1 MEAEKEALR
10 VFIATQLKEHSIDQR
25 TKDSKQI
32 CTKLLS
38 LEPITRSDT
47 VLAYYPFKGEV
58 DIKSIFY
65 PLLKRGKELSLPHSN
80 SDLSLTFFTIDGEFE
95 NKLVKMKWDLKEP
108 TKEFYTPT
116 VFDKDKKVVVLVPS
130 VAFDLNRNRLG
141 RGLGYYDRFFS
152 EYKESV
158 FTIGIAYDFQIIET
172 LPTNNYDISVDLVV
186 TPTQIF

>member
-1 MEAEKEALR
+1 MEAEKEVLR
-10 VFIATQLKEHSIDQR
+10 AFITTKLNEHSLDQR
-25 TKDSKQI
+25 IKDSKQI

-38 LEPITRSDT
+38 SEPITRSDT

-141 RGLGYYDRFFS
+141 RGLGYYDRFLA

-158 FTIGIAYDFQIIET
+158 FTIGIAYDFQIVET
-172 LPTNNYDISVDLVV
+172 LPTNNFDISVDLVV